1 MPSTLA
7 RQILTAPSSQ
17 RDVILKRASEGY
29 TWPAPREAH
38 YIAGGSGDERGG
50 CLIGTAVARYVQW
63 ARTLDTRFHS
73 YRVSTA
79 P

>member
-7 RQILTAPSSQ
+7 RQILTARSNF
-17 RDVILKRASEGY
+17 VILKRASEWY

-38 YIAGGSGDERGG
+38 YIAGGSGEEHGG
-50 CLIGTAVARYVQW
+50 GLIGTAVARYVQW